1 MLVLLHLTQTA
12 EESKDGSTHGGMRHT
27 STPEKRRSERESP
40 LHSHFLFVVLENSEM
55 QTRSRTNASHFT
67 EASLLCRAIT
77 QSALMRTQ
85 TGTTHIFKWTRPE
98 RVTEQF
104 PLFIEKGYC
113 SATGFPLWLYPFF
126 WRGVSEGLRI
136 NS

>member
-1 MLVLLHLTQTA
+1 MAAPMEGRDTPLHLRKEGA
-12 EESKDGSTHGGMRHT
+12 
-27 STPEKRRSERESP
+27 RESLLSIHISFLWSWKTLKCKP
-40 LHSHFLFVVLENSEM
+40 GAEQMHFILLKRPCCVV
-55 QTRSRTNASHFT
+55 
-67 EASLLCRAIT
+67 AIT

-126 WRGVSEGLRI
+126 WRGGF
-136 NS
+136 